1 MPSSAVN
8 KRKWAAPAP
17 GVVANVRDVDV
28 DEAVADVRD
37 SDAATTKRLRVAD
50 EEEENDSGGF
60 DVEDDDEEG
69 RMYGGGLSTEQAHI
83 LEIMNRDVADG
94 AEAVGL
100 TRAFKC

>member
-1 MPSSAVN
+1 M
-8 KRKWAAPAP
+8 
-17 GVVANVRDVDV
+17 
-28 DEAVADVRD
+28 
-37 SDAATTKRLRVAD
+37 
-50 EEEENDSGGF
+50 
-60 DVEDDDEEG
+60 EDDDEEG